1 MGTLN
6 LIGSDGNATMPT
18 GYKANVNTWSATFT
32 RTTSVVTKFG
42 DAGHLRK
49 PSTVLD
55 ITGSVGGTPLYDAS
69 TTSPLGITSSADS
82 VALSLFWDDTGS
94 KICSISLQVVMSSVA
109 LNVTN
114 DGDSTVTFNFESGG
128 STTTPIFTW
137 EEV

>member
-42 DAGHLRK
+42 DGGHTRL
-49 PSTVLD
+49 PSAVLD
-55 ITGSVGGTPLYDAS
+55 ITGSVGGTPIYNAS
-69 TTSPLGITSSADS
+69 TTSPLGIASSAAAVD
-82 VALSLFWDDTGS
+82 LTLFWDDTGGAV
-94 KICSISLQVVMSSVA
+94 CSIALKAVFNSVA

-114 DGDSTVTFNFESGG
+114 DGDSTVTFNFEAGG
-128 STTTPIFTW
+128 TTTAPTFTW
-137 EEV
+137 EES